1 MLWEKE
7 ELKNIGRDKS
17 KRCPIMKKLDLYE
30 FFYIIILLSYF
41 YIMNILTHFSPSRFV
56 ASITPGKRSS
66 VIIGHKDLSRKR
78 KMIHINGEGRS
89 C

>member
-30 FFYIIILLSYF
+30 FFYIIIFIVLFLYYEYTNALFAFKICGIYHTREKKFSNYWTQGFESEEKNDSY
-41 YIMNILTHFSPSRFV
+41 
-56 ASITPGKRSS
+56 
-66 VIIGHKDLSRKR
+66 
-78 KMIHINGEGRS
+78 
-89 C
+89 